1 MKKDNLNIK
10 KFYYKHPIISNL
22 LLMVAVG
29 VVIAVISLIFLDF
42 WTRHGETSTVP
53 EVKNMSYEEA
63 LRTLRG
69 SDLDIEISDSI
80 YDRGVAPGTVVES
93 WPKAGAVVKRGR
105 QVYVTVTAFSPK
117 MVTLTMPVTGV
128 SSRQATSY
136 LEAVGVTAV
145 RIVNVPSQYP
155 DLVERALVDGKPLSV
170 GSVIPVT
177 SVVTL
182 EVGTVPV
189 EVSHDSLEEAI
200 DREIDNLVNGVDE

>member
-1 MKKDNLNIK
+1 MEKFVLTIK
-10 KFYYKHPIISNL
+10 KFYYKHPIISH
-22 LLMVAVG
+22 LMLIFLAG
-29 VVIAVISLIFLDF
+29 VVLVIIGLIFLDF

-53 EVKNMSYEEA
+53 EIKDMPYQQAAEILDRN
-63 LRTLRG
+63 
-69 SDLDIEISDSI
+69 DLEIEISDLI
-80 YDRGVAPGTVVES
+80 YDRGLAPGTVVES
-93 WPKAGAVVKRGR
+93 WPKAGSVVKRGR
-105 QVYVTVTAFSPK
+105 QVFVTVTAFSPK
-117 MVTLTMPVTGV
+117 MVTLKMPVTGV

-182 EVGTVPV
+182 EVGAVPV
-189 EVSHDSLEEAI
+189 EEPVDSLDAAI
-200 DREIDNLVNGVDE
+200 DREIDNLDL

>member
-1 MKKDNLNIK
+1 MEKFVLAIK

-22 LLMVAVG
+22 ILIFVAGVI
-29 VVIAVISLIFLDF
+29 VVIIGLVFLDF

-53 EVKNMSYEEA
+53 EIKAMPYEQA
-63 LRTLRG
+63 ARI
-69 SDLDIEISDSI
+69 LDQNNLEIEISDSI
-80 YDRGVAPGTVVES
+80 YDRGIAPGVVVES
-93 WPKAGAVVKRGR
+93 WPKAGSVVKRGR
-105 QVYVTVTAFSPK
+105 QVFVTVTAFSPK

-155 DLVERALVDGKPLSV
+155 DLVERALVDGKPLAV
-170 GSVIPVT
+170 GSAIPVT

-182 EVGTVPV
+182 EVGAVPV
-189 EVSHDSLEEAI
+189 EERVDSLDAAI
-200 DREIDNLVNGVDE
+200 DREIDNLDLDVDE

>member
-1 MKKDNLNIK
+1 MEKFVLAIK

-22 LLMVAVG
+22 ILIFVAGVI
-29 VVIAVISLIFLDF
+29 VVIIGLVFLDF

-53 EVKNMSYEEA
+53 EIKTMPYEQA
-63 LRTLRG
+63 ARI
-69 SDLDIEISDSI
+69 LDQNNLEIEISDSI
-80 YDRGVAPGTVVES
+80 YDRGIAPGVVVES
-93 WPKAGAVVKRGR
+93 WPKAGSVVKRGR
-105 QVYVTVTAFSPK
+105 QVFVTVTAFSPK

-155 DLVERALVDGKPLSV
+155 DLVERALVDGKPLAV
-170 GSVIPVT
+170 GSAIPVT

-182 EVGTVPV
+182 EVGAVPV
-189 EVSHDSLEEAI
+189 EERVDSLDAAI
-200 DREIDNLVNGVDE
+200 DREIDNLDLDVDE

>member
-1 MKKDNLNIK
+1 MLI
-10 KFYYKHPIISNL
+10 FL
-22 LLMVAVG
+22 AG
-29 VVIAVISLIFLDF
+29 VVLVIIGLIFLDF

-53 EVKNMSYEEA
+53 EIKDMPYQQAAEILDRN
-63 LRTLRG
+63 
-69 SDLDIEISDSI
+69 DLEIEISDSI
-80 YDRGVAPGTVVES
+80 YDRGLAPGTVVES
-93 WPKAGAVVKRGR
+93 WPKAGSVVKRGR
-105 QVYVTVTAFSPK
+105 QVFVTVTAFSPK
-117 MVTLTMPVTGV
+117 MVTLKMPVTGV

-182 EVGTVPV
+182 EVGAVPV
-189 EVSHDSLEEAI
+189 EEPVDSLDAAI
-200 DREIDNLVNGVDE
+200 DREIDNLDL